1 MSSNNIFEAEL
12 ADLKDFLANFADVPD
27 EMWNYI
33 SAHIHRMSLSRNS
46 YLIRKGDTVD
56 KIYFVRSGLM
66 RVYYSKEDGTE
77 INRNFV
83 FENRFFTNSL
93 SLLTSIPSHYEVQ
106 ALEDTRLLYFAKEVL
121 ESIYEKYP
129 VGNKIGRLLAEQ
141 NFIEK
146 ELKEIRLR
154 NLSPEEHYLFLVNC
168 NSKLLKRIPQYHIAS
183 YLGITPETLSRI
195 RNRIAKNVR

>member
-1 MSSNNIFEAEL
+1 MGSNNISEAGL
-12 ADLKDFLANFADVPD
+12 TQIKKFLAEFAYIPD

-33 SAHIHRMSLSRNS
+33 SSHIYRMSLSKNS

-56 KIYFVRSGLM
+56 KLYFVCSGLM

-83 FENRFFTNSL
+83 FENRFFSNSL
-93 SLLTSIPSHYEVQ
+93 SLLTSIPSHYEVET
-106 ALEDTRLLYFAKEVL
+106 LEDTKLLYFTKEVL
-121 ESIYEKYP
+121 ESLYEKYP

-146 ELKEIRLR
+146 ELKETRLR
-154 NLSPEEHYLFLVNC
+154 NLSPEEHYLYLVSC
-168 NSKLLKRIPQYHIAS
+168 NSKIIKRIPQYHIAS

-195 RNRIAKNVR
+195 RNRIAKNVG